1 MRNKIDIYLTAEQA
15 KALIIN
21 DGLSF
26 FWKNR
31 IYDAT
36 LEAVDPNQ
44 VAISV
49 LMTEIEDLLM
59 HKVRIPDWFFKMVLT
74 LLFDSVTFKG

>member
-1 MRNKIDIYLTAEQA
+1 MRNKIDIYLTEEQA
-15 KALIIN
+15 KTLIIN

-31 IYDAT
+31 IYDARIK
-36 LEAVDPNQ
+36 AANPNY
-44 VAISV
+44 VVISV
-49 LMTEIEDLLM
+49 SLGEIEDLIM

-74 LLFDSVTFKG
+74 LLFNSVTFKD